1 MHKGF
6 AKLFNAFFVGLLV
19 VALSQITHAQ
29 FRAAIQGTVTDSNGG
44 TISGATVTLNNNETG
59 RAQTATTNENG
70 FYRFSSLA
78 PGSYSLSV
86 EQANFKK
93 GTIENINIAAEVVQG
108 TDVVLEAGGITETVT
123 VEGGATTALET
134 ETGNVQKQIS
144 TAEIRDLPQAGRD
157 PYNLLRL
164 TPGIFGNAA
173 RSAGGQASNLPNATG
188 PGGSNSA
195 IFQVE
200 NQVPISANGQ
210 RVSANNFQ
218 IDGVSV
224 NSLQFGGA
232 AVVTPNQ
239 ESVKEVLVSGTS
251 FSAEDGRNS
260 GAQVKVVSQQGT
272 NDFHGSAFF
281 KYNDPGFNA
290 FNRFFGI
297 PGTPRVSTPQ
307 RVENRDKQF
316 GGSIGGPFPFLNFGE
331 GGPVT
336 RSGKDRSFFF
346 FSYEGLR
353 SSQDNTYQAFV
364 ETAQYRQQVIA
375 LRPGGTTAQ
384 IFQLPGIEPR
394 VIGFIPRTCADVF
407 GGAAAARCRDVAGGL
422 DIGSLAGTRNV
433 YLPFGPNPGQVDIG
447 GGFDGIPDIA
457 FANLSNPRKTI
468 GNQYNFRID
477 FNVNDKNQLAFSSYF
492 TPLDDTTADDSSRSR
507 PSSDIRFRPLNYLLT
522 GIYISNLSS
531 TMVNEFRANL
541 TRFRSDDLQLA
552 ENTNL
557 AIPNIEVEGLPFD
570 RIRFGRRRSET
581 TPALFSQNTFEFSDT
596 MTKVIGNHALRFG
609 GLFRRELDN
618 NSLIGGARPLLS
630 FVGLFNLA
638 NDTPIFE
645 SVNAD
650 PRTGAPADASRFFR
664 TSNIAGFIQD
674 DWKARP
680 NLTLNFGLRYE
691 YFSPLTETQNR
702 ITNLQLGTGLNTL
715 TGARLVGV
723 ESLSKSNRKNFAPR
737 FGFAYSPSF
746 GNFLGGFKDRIV
758 IRGGAGIYY
767 NRIPNVVFSNT
778 RGNPPFFARYNI
790 CCGTNGSPFANGQ
803 IVYALGSSN
812 SPSSFPTIP
821 ALGTGINPATGLP
834 NVGDV
839 EIYGSPENLPNAEV
853 YKYSLELQYQ
863 MPFNIVT
870 SVGYEGNQ
878 SRHLI
883 RLVNLNFFYPRNA
896 GIFAAFFPQADINAS
911 YDGLNLRAERRF
923 AQGFQLTA
931 NYRFSKSLDTLS
943 GEGPGAVTNQT
954 YPIDLRQEKGPSDYD
969 VRHYFTLSGLYELPF
984 FRNRE
989 TLAGKLLGGI
999 QITGIL
1005 TRHTGFPWTPK
1016 IEQGLRGA
1024 GGDFFGPIRPTAYFG
1039 GVQQNTSNS
1048 SFLQQNGYFTGGG
1061 TRYFSTAVRTDATG
1075 TPTFQLNPPGIGRN
1089 SFRGPN
1095 YTSVDMSLAKRFGL
1109 PSLGVFGEEGPNLE
1123 LRVNAFNIFNN
1134 LNLQQFNFFS
1144 SGTFVNRPNFG
1155 EPDGALAGRTIE
1167 LQARFRF

>member
-1 MHKGF
+1 MQKGF
-6 AKLFNAFFVGLLV
+6 AKFLNSVFFCAVILGLSLTV
-19 VALSQITHAQ
+19 SAQ
-29 FRAAIQGTVTDSNGG
+29 FRAALQGTITDATGG
-44 TISGATVTLNNNETG
+44 VISGATVTLTG
-59 RAQTATTNENG
+59 NDNARSLTTTTSDDG

-78 PGSYSLSV
+78 PGRYSISV

-93 GTIENINIAAEVVQG
+93 GIIENIDVAAEVVQG
-108 TDVVLEAGGITETVT
+108 RDIVLETGGITETVT
-123 VEGGATTALET
+123 VEAEATSALET
-134 ETGNVQKQIS
+134 ETGSVQKQIS
-144 TAEIRDLPQAGRD
+144 TAEIRNLPQQGRD

-173 RSAGGQASNLPNATG
+173 RSAGGQAANLPNATG

-239 ESVKEVLVSGTS
+239 ESIKEVLVSGTS

-260 GAQVKVVSQQGT
+260 GAQIKVVSQQGT

-281 KYNDPGFNA
+281 KYNTPGFNA
-290 FNRFFGI
+290 FNRFFGNSLR
-297 PGTPRVSTPQ
+297 PGTPQ
-307 RVENRDKQF
+307 RVENSDRQF
-316 GGSIGGPFPFLNFGE
+316 GGSIGGPLPFLRFGE

-336 RSGKDRSFFF
+336 TSGKDKMFFF

-353 SSQDNTYQAFV
+353 SKQNNSYQAFI

-375 LRPGGTTAQ
+375 ARPGGVTAQ
-384 IFQLPGIEPR
+384 IFQTAGIEPR
-394 VIGFIPRTCADVF
+394 IINLIPRTCADVF
-407 GGAAAARCRDVAGGL
+407 GGAAAARCRNVTGGL
-422 DIGSLAGTRNV
+422 DIGSLAGTRGV
-433 YLPFGPNPGQVDIG
+433 YLPFGPNAGQVDIG
-447 GGFDGIPDIA
+447 GGFDGVPDIV

-468 GNQYNFRID
+468 GNQYNFRVD
-477 FNVNDKNQLAFSSYF
+477 FNVNESNQLAFSSYF
-492 TPLDDTTADDSSRSR
+492 TPLDDTTADPTSRSR
-507 PSSDIRFRPLNYLLT
+507 ASSDIRFRPLNYLLT

-570 RIRFGRRRSET
+570 RIRFGRQRSET
-581 TPALFSQNTFEFSDT
+581 TPARFSQNTFEFSDT
-596 MTKVIGNHALRFG
+596 ITKVIGNHALRFG
-609 GLFRRELDN
+609 GLYRRELDN
-618 NSLIGGARPLLS
+618 NELLGGARPLFS

-645 SVNAD
+645 SVNVD
-650 PRTGAPADASRFFR
+650 PRTGAPADAQRFFR
-664 TSNIAGFIQD
+664 STNIAGFIQD

-680 NLTLNFGLRYE
+680 NLSLNFGLRYE
-691 YFSPLTETQNR
+691 YFSPLTETENR
-702 ITNLQLGTGLNTL
+702 LTNLHLGTGISTF
-715 TGARLVGV
+715 TGARLVSV
-723 ESLSKSNRKNFAPR
+723 DRLTKPNRKNFAPR
-737 FGFAYSPSF
+737 FGFAYSPGFS
-746 GNFLGGFKDRIV
+746 NFLGGLKDRV
-758 IRGGAGIYY
+758 VLRGGAGVYY

-778 RGNPPFFARYNI
+778 RGNPPFFSRQNN
-790 CCGTNGSPFANGQ
+790 CCGTVDSPFANGR
-803 IVYALGSSN
+803 ILYAIGASN
-812 SPSSFPTIP
+812 SPDSFPRIP

-839 EIYGSPENLPNAEV
+839 EIYGSPENLPNARV
-853 YKYSLELQYQ
+853 IKYSFEVQYQ
-863 MPFNIVT
+863 MPFNVVT
-870 SVGYEGNQ
+870 SIGYEGNR
-878 SRHLI
+878 SKNLV
-883 RLVNLNFFYPRNA
+883 RLVNLNFLFPRNP
-896 GIFAAFFPQADINAS
+896 GIFAAFFPQADIEAS
-911 YDGLNLRAERRF
+911 YDGMNLRAERRF
-923 AQGFQLTA
+923 SQGFQLTA

-954 YPIDLRQEKGPSDYD
+954 YPIDLSQEKGPSDYD

-984 FRNRE
+984 FRNKK

-999 QITGIL
+999 EISGIA

-1016 IEQGLRGA
+1016 LEAGLRGA
-1024 GGDFFGPIRPTAYFG
+1024 GGDFFGPIRPIAYFG
-1039 GVQQNTSNS
+1039 GVQQDTSNS
-1048 SFLQQNGYFTGGG
+1048 AFLQPNGYFTGGG
-1061 TRYFSTAVRTDATG
+1061 SRYFSTAVRTDSTN

-1089 SFRGPN
+1089 TFRGPN
-1095 YTSVDMSLAKRFGL
+1095 YTSIDMSLTKKFGL
-1109 PSLGVFGEEGPNLE
+1109 PSFGRSGENANLE

-1134 LNLQQFNFFS
+1134 LNLTPFNFFS

-1155 EPDGALAGRTIE
+1155 EPDGALAGRSIE